1 MPYEFFSWRLMQTY
15 YVQIADGQN
24 NFDPNYSSSAFGP
37 GFKPEHLSPLMS
49 RMQAEAHAGVLRST
63 STSSTTSTSSRS
75 GARASSPT

>member
-1 MPYEFFSWRLMQTY
+1 MQTY

-49 RMQAEAHAGVLRST
+49 RRARCGPRPSFCADYHLEYDVNFQQFRRSSVFANLR
-63 STSSTTSTSSRS
+63 RA
-75 GARASSPT
+75 ARRR